1 MSTQA
6 TVTGTNLPVQ
16 DLQAIVASMR
26 ATNAPDTAGDFWN
39 DAAVTGSFSFS
50 AGGGNLEG
58 WITFYDGTKVHYQL
72 TGITSKTGTAAGA
85 IAAPLVR
92 FKPASE
98 FAGKAGKFEVSGF
111 MLGGNLSLYCNGVSI
126 TQAPIPVA
134 SAAPWNYEMGGT
146 VQYTKG

>member
-1 MSTQA
+1 MSTPA

-16 DLQAIVASMR
+16 DLQAIVATMR
-26 ATNAPDTAGDFWN
+26 ANNAPGAAEDFWN
-39 DAAVTGSFSFS
+39 DAAVTGTFSFS

-72 TGITSKTGTAAGA
+72 TGISSKTGTAAGA

-98 FAGKAGKFEVSGF
+98 FAGKQGSFAVSGF
-111 MLGGNLSLYCNGVSI
+111 MLGGSLSLSCNGVSI

-146 VQYTKG
+146 VQYTRG